1 MEQAYDALVA
11 WLCAGAAAGEA
22 NGDGNGGGG
31 DESGANSG
39 GRDDGKGKGMWSE
52 LHARGVQVLSLYD
65 VLFDFCVL
73 DAFDELARPPHAIG
87 ALLRNPWLARRFKE
101 SVRRSSL
108 HRALLSSPI
117 LCLRL
122 SPVPA
127 AQ

>member
-108 HRALLSSPI
+108 HRALLFS